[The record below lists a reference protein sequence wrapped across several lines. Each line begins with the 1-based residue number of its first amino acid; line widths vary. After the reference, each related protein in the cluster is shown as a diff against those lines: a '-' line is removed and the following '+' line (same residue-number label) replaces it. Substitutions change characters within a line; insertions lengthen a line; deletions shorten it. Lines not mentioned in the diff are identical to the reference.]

1 MLSDGMKRIA
11 VLDKTVC
18 TKDKCGYV
26 CVNVCPVNKMK
37 KECITI
43 KDDGFP
49 FISEDL
55 CVGCSIC
62 VKKCPVGAI
71 TIINLTKD
79 LGQPVYSYGKNAFR
93 LHGLPIPKENAIV
106 GLIGKNGIGKTTSIR
121 LLTKQLEP
129 KYDKNNFE
137 YKNYFEHLKNNLSL
151 SIKPQNINKMRAYN
165 MKVKDLLKELGI
177 KLDYK
182 YILDRNIRDL
192 SGGELQ
198 KLAIDIAIS
207 KKADFYYIDELTNY
221 LDIKE
226 RLQTAIKL
234 KEFAEN
240 KNLVVVDH
248 DLIIFDY
255 LVDYVYVFFGQEDV
269 YGAVSSIKNARNG
282 INEYLNGFL
291 KSENLRIRDFE
302 IKFSTFSEEESK
314 KETIFSYPKIEK
326 DFGSFHVDVESGEVR
341 AEVIGI
347 VGGNALGKTTF
358 MKELSLMKDLN
369 IAYKPQYLNIKD
381 VLVKSLL
388 KGDKFIIQKAMDM
401 LNIKRSFLEKK
412 ETELSGGQ
420 QQRIEIIN
428 VLSKDADIYLLD
440 EPTAFL
446 DIEERLMLSELIRL
460 FVEYKK
466 KPVFVIDHDIS
477 FIDRISSRLIL
488 FKGIR
493 SKKGYGSKP
502 MDKIEGINEFL
513 KIMDITMRRDID
525 THRPKINK
533 PDSNLDKKQRLENKY
548 FG

>member
-326 DFGSFHVDVESGEVR
+326 DFGSFHVHVESGEVR